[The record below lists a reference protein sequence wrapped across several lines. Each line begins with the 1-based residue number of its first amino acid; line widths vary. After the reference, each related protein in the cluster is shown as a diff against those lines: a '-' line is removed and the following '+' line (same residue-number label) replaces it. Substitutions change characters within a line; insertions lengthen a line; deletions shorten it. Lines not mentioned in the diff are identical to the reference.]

1 MYLSKLEIFG
11 FKSFLQKTHLSFDE
25 GITSIVG
32 PNGCGKTN
40 VVDAIRWVL
49 GEQRPTTLRSDKM
62 EDVIFNG
69 TKSRKPLSMA
79 EVSLTIENTRNILP
93 TEYSEV
99 TITRRVFRSGE
110 SEYYLNK
117 TLCRLKDIRNLFMD
131 TGMGSD
137 AYSVIELKMVEE
149 ILSDNTDER
158 RRLFEEAAGVTKY
171 KHRRKEAYRR
181 LESVTHDLERVSD
194 VVREVQKAVNSLERQ
209 AKKAEKYNEL
219 ARHLQE
225 LELELMNREYAS
237 IIGRIM
243 PLEQQLAVAVT
254 ERNAIDVALEQEEAL
269 LEVNRSE
276 LREIEQRAGSA
287 QLAIGKQ
294 QEVVHALEQSRSA
307 TVERR
312 KAQEDNIVRFEQEK
326 ERLLARRTE
335 LERHREVQGTKLEA
349 LAGLIAQAAKAYED
363 RKLNLDA
370 FAAQLDAKKNEQRA
384 QQTAVVALIE
394 EISELRR
401 SEATSRARME
411 NLQGRVELIAEERQ
425 KLQQEVAKN
434 EGVVATLSAED
445 RELRRKFAEA
455 EVRSHRQQQTDESLR
470 AELTEL
476 RQRDLELTGMVE
488 RTRAKRDFLKGLV
501 ESFDGI
507 PEGARH
513 LMTSNEWRGR
523 LQTTVGEVLNVEERL
538 RIAIETALGETAGF
552 IVVDTAEHAYRAI
565 EYLKS
570 ADKGRAT
577 FVCLDRIG
585 PRGAPG
591 PAPAHGGVIGW
602 ATDLVSADPRYVN
615 LVNFLLEGVLVVET
629 VRDARDAIGQKSA
642 VRCVTL
648 EGEVVSEAGM
658 VRGGSVRKDEG
669 GHVGRKSQLE
679 ELSLELKHLE
689 GLRSEVHAV
698 IAQKQGQLQGS
709 EVKTVAEEAKA
720 IEQSMTAIEIRI
732 AQLEFEK
739 KRAAESAERGVQ
751 EIERLLQEI
760 GHLGGEF
767 NAIVPALTELEGR
780 KSEAERNAGAL
791 AREVET
797 MEALWN
803 EHSRLTNEANV
814 HVLSLKGEE
823 RSILQDIEHTAES
836 IRTIIAT
843 HELRSQEIVT
853 AGQEVVRLAH
863 ELEEIAAKIDAAKHE
878 LTALRSTKSEL
889 DEELGSKRS
898 GVQEIER
905 RLKDERAKH
914 EGSLQSAHDL
924 EIKVQ
929 ELTMKSEALKARARE
944 EFEVEIQL
952 QSYDDNDTFDFQ
964 ASRDTSHAL
973 KETLRGLG
981 AVNFAAFDE
990 YTSEKERLDFV
1001 NAQKKDLEESQKT
1014 LVETIDEINVT
1025 AQRQFLETFEKIR
1038 ANFVSIF
1045 KGLFDEGDEADL
1057 SLEQEVD
1064 PLEARIEITAKPRGK
1079 RPTSIDLLSGGEKTL
1094 TAIALL
1100 FGIYLV
1106 KPSPFCILDEVDAP
1120 LDDTNIDR
1128 FTRILRR
1135 FSDNTQF
1142 VVVTHNKRT
1151 MESANALYG
1160 VTMEEEG
1167 VSKLV
1172 SVRFNESV
1180 VNG

>member
-79 EVSLTIENTRNILP
+79 EVSLTIENTKNILP

-99 TITRRVFRSGE
+99 TITRRVYRSGE

-149 ILSDNTDER
+149 ILSDKTDER

-209 AKKAEKYNEL
+209 AKKAERYNEL
-219 ARHLQE
+219 AKRLHE
-225 LELELMNREYAS
+225 LELELLRREYAS
-237 IIGRIM
+237 IVGRIL
-243 PLEQQLAVAVT
+243 PLQEQLAIAVT
-254 ERNAIDVALEQEEAL
+254 ERNAIDVSLQQQETL
-269 LEVNRSE
+269 LDVHRTE
-276 LREIEQRAGSA
+276 LRETEQRSGGA
-287 QLAIGKQ
+287 QQSIGKQ
-294 QEVVHALEQSRSA
+294 QEVVHALEQTKSA

-312 KAQEDNIVRFEQEK
+312 KALEENILRFEREK
-326 ERLLARRTE
+326 DSLVERRSA
-335 LERHREVQGTKLEA
+335 LERHREEQSARREELLNTIAEA
-349 LAGLIAQAAKAYED
+349 GAAYES
-363 RKLNLDA
+363 RKKDLDQ
-370 FAAQLDAKKNEQRA
+370 FTVQLDGKKGEQRA
-384 QQTAVVALIE
+384 QQSAVVGLLQE
-394 EISELRR
+394 MSDLRR
-401 SEATSRARME
+401 AEATARARIE
-411 NLQGRVELIAEERQ
+411 NLQGRAELISEERVA
-425 KLQQEVAKN
+425 LEQEASGH
-434 EGVVATLSAED
+434 EATIAELSAQD
-445 RELRRKFAEA
+445 RELRRRFAEA
-455 EVRSHRQQQTDESLR
+455 EVRTHRQQQNEEELR
-470 AELTEL
+470 IQLGEL
-476 RQRDLELTGMVE
+476 RQKDLELTGVIE

-513 LMTSNEWRGR
+513 LMTTSEWRS
-523 LQTTVGEVLNVEERL
+523 QMETTIGELLSVEDRL
-538 RIAIETALGETAGF
+538 RVALEAALGEAAGYL
-552 IVVDTAEHAYRAI
+552 VVKSARDAYRAI
-565 EYLKS
+565 DYLKS
-570 ADKGRAT
+570 QQRGRAT
-577 FVCLDRIG
+577 LICLDRVPER
-585 PRGAPG
+585 PRS
-591 PAPAHGGVIGW
+591 
-602 ATDLVSADPRYVN
+602 SAVPQG
-615 LVNFLLEGVLVVET
+615 EGVLGWASDLVET
-629 VRDARDAIGQKSA
+629 DVRYASL
-642 VRCVTL
+642 VRFLLDGVLIVESLEAAESVVGTHGALRAVTL
-648 EGEVVSEAGM
+648 EGEVLTASGL
-658 VRGGSVRKDEG
+658 VRGGSVRVDEG
-669 GHVGRKSQLE
+669 GHVGRKSQLT
-679 ELSLELKHLE
+679 ELASELTTLE
-689 GLRSEVHAV
+689 GVRSEVHAQ
-698 IAQKQGQLQGS
+698 IQAKKSQLEQS
-709 EVKTVAEEAKA
+709 DLKDVAEGAKA
-720 IEQSMTAIEIRI
+720 LEQEMTAIEIRI
-732 AQLEFEK
+732 AQLEFER
-739 KRAAESAERGVQ
+739 KRAKETAERGVH
-751 EIERLLQEI
+751 EVERLTKETAELTVD
-760 GHLGGEF
+760 LDRL
-767 NAIVPALTELEGR
+767 VPDLAALEQR
-780 KSEAERNAGAL
+780 KSEADRLAGAL
-791 AREVET
+791 SREVET

-803 EHSRLTNEANV
+803 EHSRRTNEANL
-814 HVLSLKGEE
+814 HVLSLKSEE
-823 RSILQDIEHTAES
+823 RSILQDLEHTADS
-836 IRTIIAT
+836 IQSAMASHEQRT
-843 HELRSQEIVT
+843 RDIV
-853 AGQEVVRLAH
+853 AAREEGARLGQELDDIASRIDVAKE
-863 ELEEIAAKIDAAKHE
+863 ELK
-878 LTALRSTKSEL
+878 ALRRSKEEL
-889 DEELGSKRS
+889 DEEVRKKKTT
-898 GVQEIER
+898 VQEIER
-905 RLKDERAKH
+905 RLKEERQRH
-914 EGSLQSAHDL
+914 EGTLQSAHDL

-929 ELTMKSEALKARARE
+929 ELTMKADSLKSRAME
-944 EFEVEIQL
+944 EFEVELQL
-952 QSYDDNDTFDFQ
+952 ESFEDNETYDFQ
-964 ASRDTSHAL
+964 GSKEQVRTL

-990 YTSEKERLDFV
+990 YKSEKERLDFV
-1001 NAQKKDLEESQKT
+1001 HAQKKDLEESQKT
-1014 LVETIDEINVT
+1014 LLETIDEINVT
-1025 AQRQFLETFEKIR
+1025 AQKQFLETFERIR
-1038 ANFVSIF
+1038 ENFISIF
-1045 KGLFDEGDEADL
+1045 KGLFDEGDECDL
-1057 SLEQEVD
+1057 SLEREVD

-1100 FGIYLV
+1100 FAIYLV

-1180 VNG
+1180 VSS